1 MYIVITDEN
10 DINYNYYK
18 FGEIYVYDPTDIKYQ
33 TKCKTGLNS
42 HINSNEICIKSF
54 DDRKLFIDNKNRNYS
69 YLSSGILLTK
79 YFRIVI
85 IMENDMLIMSERYN
99 IFDPNVIRKFNI
111 DVDEEY
117 INVVCRHGNV
127 NLLKWWKN
135 SRLPKK
141 YYHKAVL
148 NEASYHGHANVLEWW
163 KNSELPLE
171 YSELALDGAS
181 RNGQVNV
188 LEWWFKS
195 NLPLKYSKNAL
206 YWASG
211 NGHVN
216 VLIMWFNS
224 GLPLK
229 YDKYVLNGAL
239 DKGYVN
245 VLECWKNSGLP
256 LEYDKD
262 SLRKFMHTEPINYV
276 VVKWWENYFGME
288 IA

>member
-54 DDRKLFIDNKNRNYS
+54 DDRKLFIDNKNCNYS

-111 DVDEEY
+111 DIDEEY

-127 NLLKWWKN
+127 NLLEWWKN

-141 YYHKAVL
+141 YYYKAVL
-148 NEASYHGHANVLEWW
+148 NEASYHGHVNVLEWW
-163 KNSELPLE
+163 KNSELSLTYTTSALFWASKNGHVNVLEWWFKSNLPLK
-171 YSELALDGAS
+171 YKNYLLDFLFSE
-181 RNGQVNV
+181 GQVNV

-195 NLPLKYSKNAL
+195 NLPLEYSDEVLKT
-206 YWASG
+206 ASYAG
-211 NGHVN
+211 R
-216 VLIMWFNS
+216 I
-224 GLPLK
+224 
-229 YDKYVLNGAL
+229 DI
-239 DKGYVN
+239 
-245 VLECWKNSGLP
+245 LECWKNSGLP

-262 SLRKFMHTEPINYV
+262 SLIKFMHTEPINNK